1 MRYPKTIIAA
11 LIVTGLALLGVQ
23 TAEAFSSSST
33 NYSIDDGVT
42 NSFGGSSG
50 STEYALVDSGGEPF
64 VGTSTSTNYIFN
76 AGYVAQLEHSISLT
90 LDALSVTIPTVTPGT
105 SQTATTVATVYTDA
119 AGYDLSARQ
128 DRDLTLVGG
137 ATTISGVP
145 GTIASPA
152 AWTEGTTTGFGFT
165 VSAGTSI
172 EPKWGTSPNFNYAAF
187 PTSATVIHSK
197 PGYTNSN
204 NTTTVQYRLDV
215 SGTQAPGTYTN
226 NITYSATVIP

>member
-1 MRYPKTIIAA
+1 MRYRKTIIATLFVA
-11 LIVTGLALLGVQ
+11 GFTLAGVQ
-23 TAEAFSSSST
+23 TADAFSSSST

-42 NSFGGSSG
+42 NSFGGSSS
-50 STEYALVDSGGEPF
+50 STEYSLVDSGGEAF
-64 VGTSTSTNYIFN
+64 VGPSVSTNYIFN

-90 LDALSVTIPTVTPGT
+90 LDALSVTIPQVSPGT

-137 ATTISGVP
+137 STTIPGVP

-152 AWTEGTTTGFGFT
+152 AWTEGTTVGLGFT
-165 VSAGTSI
+165 ISAGTDI
-172 EPKWGTSPNFNYAAF
+172 ESKWGTSPNFNYAAF
-187 PTSATVIHSK
+187 PTSSTVIHSK

-204 NTTTVQYRLDV
+204 NTTTIQYRLDV